1 MYIYIYKKKKNLMSK
16 IAHDLQ
22 ANKSLTLLFFRLSY
36 DIGVT
41 FSFMF
46 VTETGM
52 GKASRYRDIL

>member
-1 MYIYIYKKKKNLMSK
+1 MSK

-22 ANKSLTLLFFRLSY
+22 ANKSLTLFFRLSY

-52 GKASRYRDIL
+52 GKASRYRDML